1 MKGKTAWCLI
11 LFLLLLLIPLIALG
25 AKVPDKGST
34 PPAPSR
40 AESSQPP
47 APESQSKAET
57 PPSTQ
62 TAAVFKIL
70 DEPTGKVLT
79 VDDKEFLYGAV
90 ATEMSPESPV
100 EALKAQAVSAY
111 TYYGRLRAQQ
121 KEKPDAALKGA
132 DFSADISGW
141 KLYTTKEEMQK
152 RWGNNFDTYYKT
164 LGQVADAVYGQ
175 TLKSDGQL
183 ICATYYAISSG
194 NTEAARDIW
203 GGDYSYL
210 VPVASPGD
218 VYASGYNT
226 TVTLAPQQVQQASQK
241 QWGISL
247 NGDPSKWF
255 GKAEKTSSGSVI
267 TQILGGK
274 TVKGGE
280 VRTAFG
286 LRSANYTITYA
297 KEKFTFTVKGY
308 GHGVGM
314 SQAGAEYMAEHGSNY
329 QQILAWYYPGATL
342 VK

>member
-1 MKGKTAWCLI
+1 MKGKTAWCMI

-25 AKVPDKGST
+25 AKVPDKESG
-34 PPAPSR
+34 PPASSA
-40 AESSQPP
+40 AESSQSPP
-47 APESQSKAET
+47 QSGAD
-57 PPSTQ
+57 PPQSTQ

-70 DEPTGKVLT
+70 DEPTGEVLT

-90 ATEMSPESPV
+90 VTEMSPESPI

-111 TYYGRLRAQQ
+111 TYYSRLRAQQ
-121 KEKPDAALKGA
+121 KEKPDASLKGA

-141 KLYTTKEEMQK
+141 KLYTTKAEMQK
-152 RWGNNFDTYYKT
+152 RWGSKFDTYYQT
-164 LGQVADAVYGQ
+164 LGKVADAVYGQ
-175 TLKSDGQL
+175 TLQDDGQL

-194 NTEAARDIW
+194 NTEAAKDIW

-218 VYASGYNT
+218 LYASGYST

-255 GKAEKTSSGSVI
+255 GKAERTASGSV
-267 TQILGGK
+267 TNQTLGGK

-286 LRSANYTITYA
+286 LRSANYTVTYA
-297 KEKFTFTVKGY
+297 NDKFTFSVKGY

-314 SQAGAEYMAEHGSNY
+314 SQAGAEYMAQHGSNY
-329 QQILAWYYPGATL
+329 KQILEWYYPGAKL
-342 VK
+342 VSV

>member
-1 MKGKTAWCLI
+1 MKGKTAWCMI

-25 AKVPDKGST
+25 AKVPDKESKPPTSSMTQNSQSST
-34 PPAPSR
+34 P
-40 AESSQPP
+40 ESAAS
-47 APESQSKAET
+47 T
-57 PPSTQ
+57 PQSTQ

-70 DEPTGKVLT
+70 DESTGEVLT
-79 VDDKEFLYGAV
+79 VGDKEFLYGAV
-90 ATEMSPESPV
+90 ATEMSPESPI
-100 EALKAQAVSAY
+100 ESLKAQAVSAY

-121 KEKPDAALKGA
+121 KEKPDASLKGA

-141 KLYTTKEEMQK
+141 KLYTTKAEMQK
-152 RWGNNFDTYYKT
+152 RWGSKFDTYYQT
-164 LGQVADAVYGQ
+164 LGKVADAVYGQ
-175 TLKSDGQL
+175 TLQSDGQL

-194 NTEAARDIW
+194 NTEAAKDIW
-203 GGDYSYL
+203 GGNYSYL

-255 GKAEKTSSGSVI
+255 GKAERTVSGSV
-267 TQILGGK
+267 TNQIIGGK

-286 LRSANYTITYA
+286 LRSANYTVTYA
-297 KEKFTFTVKGY
+297 SDKFTFSVKGY

-314 SQAGAEYMAEHGSNY
+314 SQAGAEYMAQHGSDY
-329 QQILAWYYPGATL
+329 KQILSWYYPGAKL
-342 VK
+342 VSI

>member
-1 MKGKTAWCLI
+1 MKGKTAWCMI

-25 AKVPDKGST
+25 AKIPDKESG
-34 PPAPSR
+34 PPASSA
-40 AESSQPP
+40 AESSQS
-47 APESQSKAET
+47 APQSAT
-57 PPSTQ
+57 GSPQSTQ

-70 DEPTGKVLT
+70 DEPTGEVLT

-90 ATEMSPESPV
+90 VTEMSPESPI

-111 TYYGRLRAQQ
+111 TYYSRLRAQQ
-121 KEKPDAALKGA
+121 REKPDASLKGA

-141 KLYTTKEEMQK
+141 KLYTTKAEMQK
-152 RWGNNFDTYYKT
+152 RWGSKFDTYYQT
-164 LGQVADAVYGQ
+164 LGKVADAVYGQ
-175 TLKSDGQL
+175 TLQDDGQL

-194 NTEAARDIW
+194 NTEAAKDIW

-218 VYASGYNT
+218 LYASGYST

-247 NGDPSKWF
+247 NGDPSAWF
-255 GKAEKTSSGSVI
+255 GKAERTASGSV
-267 TQILGGK
+267 TNQTLGGK
-274 TVKGGE
+274 SVKGGE

-286 LRSANYTITYA
+286 LRSANYTVAYA
-297 KEKFTFTVKGY
+297 NDKFTFSVKGY

-314 SQAGAEYMAEHGSNY
+314 SQAGAEYMAQHGSNY
-329 QQILAWYYPGATL
+329 KQILEWYYPGAKL
-342 VK
+342 VSV

>member
-1 MKGKTAWCLI
+1 MKGKTAWCMI

-25 AKVPDKGST
+25 AKIPDKESG
-34 PPAPSR
+34 PPASSA
-40 AESSQPP
+40 AESSQSAPQSATGPP
-47 APESQSKAET
+47 QN
-57 PPSTQ
+57 TQ

-70 DEPTGKVLT
+70 DEPTGEVLT

-90 ATEMSPESPV
+90 VTEMSPESPI

-111 TYYGRLRAQQ
+111 TYYSRLRTQQ
-121 KEKPDAALKGA
+121 REKPDSSLKGA

-141 KLYTTKEEMQK
+141 KLYTTKAEMQK
-152 RWGNNFDTYYKT
+152 RWGSKFDTYYQT
-164 LGQVADAVYGQ
+164 LGKVADAVYGQ
-175 TLKSDGQL
+175 TLQDDGQL

-194 NTEAARDIW
+194 NTEAAKDIW

-218 VYASGYNT
+218 LYASGYST

-255 GKAEKTSSGSVI
+255 GKAERTASGSV
-267 TQILGGK
+267 TNQTLGGK

-297 KEKFTFTVKGY
+297 NDKFTFSVKGY

-314 SQAGAEYMAEHGSNY
+314 SQAGAEYMAQHGSNY
-329 QQILAWYYPGATL
+329 KQILEWYYPGAKL
-342 VK
+342 VSI

>member
-1 MKGKTAWCLI
+1 MKGKTAWCMI

-25 AKVPDKGST
+25 AKIPDKESGPPTSSAAENR
-34 PPAPSR
+34 PPAPQS
-40 AESSQPP
+40 AASQESTRTS
-47 APESQSKAET
+47 
-57 PPSTQ
+57 
-62 TAAVFKIL
+62 AVFKIL
-70 DEPTGKVLT
+70 DEPTGEVLT

-90 ATEMSPESPV
+90 ATEMSPESPI

-111 TYYGRLRAQQ
+111 TYYSRLRTQQ
-121 KEKPDAALKGA
+121 KEKPDASLKGA

-141 KLYTTKEEMQK
+141 KLYTTKAEMQK
-152 RWGNNFDTYYKT
+152 RWGGKFDTYYQT
-164 LGQVADAVYGQ
+164 LEKVADAVYGQ
-175 TLKSDGQL
+175 TLQEDGQL

-194 NTEAARDIW
+194 NTEAAKDIW

-218 VYASGYNT
+218 LYASGYST
-226 TVTLAPQQVQQASQK
+226 TVALAPQQVQQASQK

-255 GKAEKTSSGSVI
+255 GKAERTSSGSVKNQ
-267 TQILGGK
+267 TLGGK

-286 LRSANYTITYA
+286 LRSANYTVTYA
-297 KEKFTFTVKGY
+297 NDKFIFSVKGY

-314 SQAGAEYMAEHGSNY
+314 SQAGAEYMARHGSDY
-329 QQILAWYYPGATL
+329 KQILEWYYPGAKL
-342 VK
+342 VSV

>member
-1 MKGKTAWCLI
+1 MKGKTAWCMI

-25 AKVPDKGST
+25 AKIPDKESG
-34 PPAPSR
+34 PPASSA
-40 AESSQPP
+40 AESSQSAPQSTTGPP
-47 APESQSKAET
+47 Q
-57 PPSTQ
+57 STQ

-70 DEPTGKVLT
+70 DEPTGEVLT

-90 ATEMSPESPV
+90 VTEMSPESPI

-111 TYYGRLRAQQ
+111 TYYSRLRAQQ
-121 KEKPDAALKGA
+121 KEKPDASLKGA

-141 KLYTTKEEMQK
+141 KLYTTKAEMQK
-152 RWGNNFDTYYKT
+152 RWGSKFDTYYQT
-164 LGQVADAVYGQ
+164 LGKVADAVYGQ
-175 TLKSDGQL
+175 TLQDDGQL

-194 NTEAARDIW
+194 NTEAAKDIW

-218 VYASGYNT
+218 LYASGYST

-255 GKAEKTSSGSVI
+255 GKAERTASGSV
-267 TQILGGK
+267 TNQTLGGK

-286 LRSANYTITYA
+286 LRSANYTVTYA
-297 KEKFTFTVKGY
+297 NDKFTFSVKGY

-314 SQAGAEYMAEHGSNY
+314 SQAGAEYMAQHGSNY
-329 QQILAWYYPGATL
+329 EQILEWYYPGAKL
-342 VK
+342 VSV

>member
-1 MKGKTAWCLI
+1 MKGKTAWCMI

-25 AKVPDKGST
+25 AKIPDKESGS
-34 PPAPSR
+34 PASSA
-40 AESSQPP
+40 AESSQSAPQSATGPP
-47 APESQSKAET
+47 Q
-57 PPSTQ
+57 STQ

-70 DEPTGKVLT
+70 DEPTGEVLT

-90 ATEMSPESPV
+90 VTEMSPESPI

-111 TYYGRLRAQQ
+111 TYYSRLRTQQ
-121 KEKPDAALKGA
+121 KEKPDSSLKGA

-141 KLYTTKEEMQK
+141 KLYTTKAEMQK
-152 RWGNNFDTYYKT
+152 RWGSKFDTYYQT
-164 LGQVADAVYGQ
+164 LGKVADAVYGQ
-175 TLKSDGQL
+175 TLQDDGQL

-194 NTEAARDIW
+194 NTEAAKDIW

-218 VYASGYNT
+218 LYASGYST

-255 GKAEKTSSGSVI
+255 GKAERTASGSV
-267 TQILGGK
+267 TNQTLGGK

-297 KEKFTFTVKGY
+297 NDKFTFSVKGY

-314 SQAGAEYMAEHGSNY
+314 SQAGAEYMAQHGSNY
-329 QQILAWYYPGATL
+329 EQILEWYYPGAKL
-342 VK
+342 VSV

>member
-1 MKGKTAWCLI
+1 MI

-25 AKVPDKGST
+25 AKIPDKESGPPTSSAAENR
-34 PPAPSR
+34 PPAPQS
-40 AESSQPP
+40 AASQESTRTS
-47 APESQSKAET
+47 
-57 PPSTQ
+57 
-62 TAAVFKIL
+62 AVFKIL
-70 DEPTGKVLT
+70 DEPTGEVLT

-90 ATEMSPESPV
+90 ATEMSPESPI

-111 TYYGRLRAQQ
+111 TYYSRLRTQQ
-121 KEKPDAALKGA
+121 KEKPDASLKGA

-141 KLYTTKEEMQK
+141 KLYTTKAEMQK
-152 RWGNNFDTYYKT
+152 RWGGKFDTYYQT
-164 LGQVADAVYGQ
+164 LEKVADAVYGQ
-175 TLKSDGQL
+175 TLQEDGQL

-194 NTEAARDIW
+194 NTEAAKDIW

-218 VYASGYNT
+218 LYASGYST
-226 TVTLAPQQVQQASQK
+226 TVALAPQQVQQASQK

-255 GKAEKTSSGSVI
+255 GKAERTSSGSVKNQ
-267 TQILGGK
+267 TLGGK

-286 LRSANYTITYA
+286 LRSANYTVTYA
-297 KEKFTFTVKGY
+297 NDKFTFSVKGY

-314 SQAGAEYMAEHGSNY
+314 SQAGAEYMARHGSDY
-329 QQILAWYYPGATL
+329 KQILEWYYPGAKL
-342 VK
+342 VSV

>member
-1 MKGKTAWCLI
+1 MKGKTAWCMI

-25 AKVPDKGST
+25 AKIPDKESG
-34 PPAPSR
+34 PPASSA
-40 AESSQPP
+40 AESSQS
-47 APESQSKAET
+47 APQSAT
-57 PPSTQ
+57 GPGSTQ

-70 DEPTGKVLT
+70 DEPTGEVLT

-90 ATEMSPESPV
+90 VTEMSPESPI

-111 TYYGRLRAQQ
+111 TYYSRLRAQQ
-121 KEKPDAALKGA
+121 KEKPDTSLKGA

-141 KLYTTKEEMQK
+141 KLYTTKAEMQK
-152 RWGNNFDTYYKT
+152 RWGSKFDTYYQT
-164 LGQVADAVYGQ
+164 LGKVADAVYGQ
-175 TLKSDGQL
+175 TLQDDGQL

-194 NTEAARDIW
+194 NTEAAKDIW

-218 VYASGYNT
+218 LYASGYST

-255 GKAEKTSSGSVI
+255 GKAERTASGSVTNQTI
-267 TQILGGK
+267 GGK

-286 LRSANYTITYA
+286 LRSANYTVTYA
-297 KEKFTFTVKGY
+297 NDKFTFSVKGY

-314 SQAGAEYMAEHGSNY
+314 SQAGAEYMAQHGSNY
-329 QQILAWYYPGATL
+329 KQILEWYYPGAKL
-342 VK
+342 VSI

>member
-1 MKGKTAWCLI
+1 MKGKTAWCMI

-25 AKVPDKGST
+25 AKIPDKESGPPTSSAAENR
-34 PPAPSR
+34 PPAPQS
-40 AESSQPP
+40 AASQESTRTS
-47 APESQSKAET
+47 
-57 PPSTQ
+57 
-62 TAAVFKIL
+62 AVFKIL
-70 DEPTGKVLT
+70 DEPTGEVLT

-90 ATEMSPESPV
+90 ATEMSPESPI

-111 TYYGRLRAQQ
+111 TYYSRLRTQQ
-121 KEKPDAALKGA
+121 KEKPDASLKGA

-141 KLYTTKEEMQK
+141 KLYTTKAEMQK
-152 RWGNNFDTYYKT
+152 RWGGKFDTYYQT
-164 LGQVADAVYGQ
+164 LEKVADAVYGQ
-175 TLKSDGQL
+175 TLQEDGQL

-194 NTEAARDIW
+194 NTEAAKDIW

-218 VYASGYNT
+218 LYASGYST
-226 TVTLAPQQVQQASQK
+226 TVALAPQQVQQASQK

-255 GKAEKTSSGSVI
+255 GKAERTSSGSVKNQ
-267 TQILGGK
+267 TLGGK

-286 LRSANYTITYA
+286 LRSANYTVTYA
-297 KEKFTFTVKGY
+297 NDKFTFSVKGY

-314 SQAGAEYMAEHGSNY
+314 SQAGAEYMARHGSDY
-329 QQILAWYYPGATL
+329 KQILEWYYPGAKL
-342 VK
+342 VSV